1 MIAEAAIRT
10 LLDPSWTLLVIY
22 GLSALAV
29 ALMVIAYTAWSTRN
43 D

>member
-1 MIAEAAIRT
+1 MIAVVDART
-10 LLDPSWTLLVIY
+10 LLDPSWLLLVLY

-29 ALMVIAYTAWSTRN
+29 ALMVISYTAWSTPN